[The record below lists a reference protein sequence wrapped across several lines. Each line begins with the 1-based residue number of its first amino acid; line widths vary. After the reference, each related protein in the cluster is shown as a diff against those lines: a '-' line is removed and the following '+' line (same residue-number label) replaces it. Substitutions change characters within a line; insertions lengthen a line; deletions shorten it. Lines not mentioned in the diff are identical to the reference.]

1 MKKLAFALLLAASV
15 PATLAATTYTETVDG
30 IVWTYTVSNGK
41 ASVGGGTSGAPAIP
55 ASTAGSVA
63 IPGTLGGF
71 PVTVV
76 GDRAFKDC
84 SSVTSVTI
92 PDGVTSIGSMA
103 FYRCSELT
111 SISIP
116 DSVTGIGDEAFS
128 HCFFLKSISIP
139 FKVRSIGENAFAGCS
154 RLSSVSLPG
163 ELSVRFLESYDDESP
178 PISEVAVAPGS
189 RSISRDFFLSISFW
203 SGITL
208 SSPIPDSVTDVDGD
222 FYNCSITEPL
232 YNESGTV
239 LWYAPVS
246 GSFSVPYGVTN
257 IWEFAF
263 FGSGLTSI
271 ELPSSLKTIGAEA
284 FCECRDLPSAVIPT
298 SVTDIGDALFIY
310 DSSRLMEETN
320 KDLWF
325 PRHFRGQMDRQ
336 GIDCW
341 TVHLYSLFSVVS
353 EHGHP
358 GPEGAGV
365 HLVEADAVT
374 NAVGA
379 IDYDP
384 ANGGVRYVCAGWTGT
399 GSAPASGTGTNVTFA
414 IEEDSTITWNW
425 RTQVLVSVS
434 ATGGTCAFGSRWL
447 DLGET
452 ATAEIATDFPFFNIR
467 LSGDTEGVTVDG
479 TTLRIPADGAREI
492 AVTVSE
498 AWQVSLSVESEW
510 GLPTPASGIHT
521 LLSGNEYSAV
531 VSEPDPTGG
540 VRYVCTGWT
549 GTGSVPASGTA
560 TNATFDIEEDSTI
573 TWNWKTQVLVT
584 VTATGGECA
593 FGSRWIDLGGTATAE
608 IVPDTHLFAIAL
620 AGDTN
625 GVTLAGTTLTIP
637 ADGPRSVEAT
647 VTETKLPLAVASEWG
662 SPSPAPGSHALSW
675 GAEVSASVEE
685 PEPEEGVRYVCTGWT
700 GTGSVPAS
708 GTGTNLAFTIEEAST
723 VTWNWRTQVLV
734 TVSMSGGTCAFGSRW
749 VDLGTMATAEIVP
762 DTQFFRVSLSG
773 DTNGV
778 TRLGKTLS
786 IPADGPRTLFVA
798 VDSDA
803 LQSVFRFYSKRYK
816 GHFFTIDEGEKD
828 LLIAHNP
835 NWKYEGVAY
844 RAFREQVD
852 GTVALYRFYS
862 KRYSGHFFTIDEQE
876 MWTVRETNPNWKYE
890 GISFYVYPEEIAGS
904 VPVFRFWSKGYRH
917 HFYTT
922 SEEEKDD
929 LIANNPNWKYECVA
943 FWAMPAEEASP
954 AGARGTMP
962 NARDA
967 SSGNAHRATSAA
979 WTLSAADGAAVAV
992 SGVTE
997 TSGATIEAR
1006 LDAPDAEELAALP
1019 ADITAA
1025 YPLVLCLA
1033 LPCGAFDAE
1042 LWSAADGTVADET
1055 VDGAFDFALPV
1066 TGVWHWLRVRD
1077 GEGDGDSS
1085 DAFSVW
1091 LRAE

>member
-178 PISEVAVAPGS
+178 PISEVTVAPGS

-263 FGSGLTSI
+263 LSSGLTSI
-271 ELPSSLKTIGAEA
+271 DLPSTLTTIGDEA
-284 FCECRDLPSAVIPT
+284 FCDCHDLSSAVIPT
-298 SVTDIGDALFIY
+298 SVTHIGEAIFIY
-310 DSSRLMEETN
+310 DSSRLMQETN

-325 PRHFRGQMDRQ
+325 PRRFQGEMDRQ

-341 TVHLYSLFSVVS
+341 TVHFYNQFSVVS
-353 EHGHP
+353 EHGNP

-365 HLVEADAVT
+365 HLVEADVVT

-384 ANGGVRYVCAGWTGT
+384 ANGGVRYVCTGWTGT

-434 ATGGTCAFGSRWL
+434 ATGGTCSFGSRWL

-637 ADGPRSVEAT
+637 ADGPRAI
-647 VTETKLPLAVASEWG
+647 AVAVDEVKVSLGVESEWG
-662 SPSPAPGSHALSW
+662 SPSPTNGSHALSW
-675 GAEVSASVEE
+675 GTEVVAVVEE
-685 PEPEEGVRYVCTGWT
+685 PEPAAGVRHVCTGWT

-708 GTGTNLAFTIEEAST
+708 GTGTNAAFTIEEDST
-723 VTWNWRTQVLV
+723 LAWNWKTQVLV
-734 TVSMSGGTCAFGSRW
+734 TVSVTDGECAFGSRW
-749 VDLGTMATAEIVP
+749 IDLGSVTTAEIVP
-762 DTQFFRVSLSG
+762 DMQFFKIALSG

-778 TRLGKTLS
+778 TLAGTTLS
-786 IPADGPRTLFVA
+786 IPADGPRTILV
-798 VDSDA
+798 SIESKA
-803 LQSVFRFYSKRYK
+803 LQSVFRFYSKNYK
-816 GHFFTIDEGEKD
+816 GHFYTIDSEERAT
-828 LLIAHNP
+828 LMCTNP

-844 RAFREQVD
+844 YAATEEVE
-852 GTVALYRFYS
+852 GTVPLHRFYS
-862 KRYSGHFFTIDEQE
+862 KNYRGHFFTVDEDE
-876 MWTVRETNPNWKYE
+876 MWNIRHTNPNWKYE
-890 GISFYVYPEEIAGS
+890 GVAFYVYPNRSADATRSCTAIY
-904 VPVFRFWSKGYRH
+904 RFWSKGYRH
-917 HFYTT
+917 HFFTIDEDEMWT
-922 SEEEKDD
+922 
-929 LIANNPNWKYECVA
+929 IRNTNPNWKYEGIA
-943 FWAMPAEEASP
+943 FY
-954 AGARGTMP
+954 
-962 NARDA
+962 
-967 SSGNAHRATSAA
+967 
-979 WTLSAADGAAVAV
+979 
-992 SGVTE
+992 
-997 TSGATIEAR
+997 
-1006 LDAPDAEELAALP
+1006 
-1019 ADITAA
+1019 A
-1025 YPLVLCLA
+1025 YEDDP
-1033 LPCGAFDAE
+1033 
-1042 LWSAADGTVADET
+1042 
-1055 VDGAFDFALPV
+1055 
-1066 TGVWHWLRVRD
+1066 RN
-1077 GEGDGDSS
+1077 
-1085 DAFSVW
+1085 
-1091 LRAE
+1091 